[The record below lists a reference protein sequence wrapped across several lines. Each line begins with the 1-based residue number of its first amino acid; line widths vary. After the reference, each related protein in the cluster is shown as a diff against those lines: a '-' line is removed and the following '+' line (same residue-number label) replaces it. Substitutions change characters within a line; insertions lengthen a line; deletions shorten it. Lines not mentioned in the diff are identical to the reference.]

1 MESENKVGEGRFL
14 TIELKTST
22 GLNLKQ
28 YFHVYLQN
36 TFFVSNAIKLKDSTS
51 GGKREKGEPWR
62 QQLSEIKK
70 LWVSGSSAVHSNA
83 REPHGSPVSCPS
95 HGHLLGNT
103 HGQVATQ
110 SCRRKT
116 ALL

>member
-36 TFFVSNAIKLKDSTS
+36 TFLSPMPPKLKDSTP
-51 GGKREKGEPWR
+51 GGKREKENHGD
-62 QQLSEIKK
+62 
-70 LWVSGSSAVHSNA
+70 SS
-83 REPHGSPVSCPS
+83 
-95 HGHLLGNT
+95 
-103 HGQVATQ
+103 
-110 SCRRKT
+110 
-116 ALL
+116 